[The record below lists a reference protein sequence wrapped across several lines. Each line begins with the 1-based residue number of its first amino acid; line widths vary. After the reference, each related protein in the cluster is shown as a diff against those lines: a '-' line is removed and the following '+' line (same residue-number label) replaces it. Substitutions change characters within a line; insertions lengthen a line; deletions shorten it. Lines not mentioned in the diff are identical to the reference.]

1 MAKPSPTLYSVEKT
15 FFWFAIVSIL
25 LTASLVLIVL
35 TDYTRE
41 WKNYQKQFVRLKLE
55 KAKQQLKIADQ
66 SLDVKKIEPIKKEL
80 AEAAA
85 SLKNHRSQTEAI
97 QKELE
102 NINSKLARAKTQT
115 QNLKQFQDSYKYY
128 FEETRLHQDPKAT
141 EYAAKLKSLEPELNR
156 AKLELENL
164 EKQKEDLDA
173 KLLDFYSREKS
184 LQKDL
189 DKSLEEK
196 VRLEKQIQKLKPS
209 LAKEILN
216 APMVDFIAPSLRVQQ
231 VVLEDLT
238 DDYHFAKVQKVDRC
252 TTCHLG
258 IDQKGF
264 EDAPQ
269 PFKTHPKLEL
279 YLGSTSPHPVEKF
292 GCTVCHGGNGHSV
305 SFKDSAHMPRNA
317 EQAEAWRKKY
327 HWEELEKWD
336 AKMLPLNH
344 VQASCAKC
352 HNGVVEVPQA
362 DRLNEGRRLAE
373 TYGCFNCHKI
383 QGFSAFATKLA
394 DPSSGGEKYWKVAS
408 SLEHVQSKLD
418 KEWVVKWLH
427 DPTHFR
433 ASTKMP
439 KIFHLSNTASPEETD
454 RDNAAIESIAVY
466 LLKNSEPV
474 SLEKPMASGDAAN
487 GEKLVKEIGCLG
499 CHTAAGT
506 SLNKYGPELS
516 GMGSKVKPDWM
527 FTWLKDPKHYS
538 KKARMP
544 NLRLTDQEATDITSY
559 LLSLKNEKFE
569 KEQPPPA
576 KPEVVNQMILE
587 SLQGALRRKEAEEKL
602 ASMNS
607 EERLEFLGKKSI
619 SHQGCFTCHTIKGF
633 EDSKPIG
640 ADLSNESRKDIH
652 QFDFG
657 FTNLERTRQ
666 AFIEQKLKDPRIY
679 DKGKVKAYYEKLR
692 MPQFN
697 FTENQIDAITTFVLS
712 LTQEQI
718 PLEMQ
723 KKLDLNELHIEK
735 GRLLVHKF
743 NCNGCHTLDG
753 KIGSLRKFHE
763 ESETLGSAP
772 PMLDGEGAKVQEKWL
787 HEFLKKPSTIRPWLT
802 YHMPTFNLS
811 EEELGDL
818 VKYFTF
824 LAHQEISYQGP
835 EVLES
840 SPEKLKAGK
849 ELFEKLQCV
858 KCHQVNADSAAMG
871 SSFLAPDLT
880 MAKRRLKPE
889 WVHEWIQDPQKLDA
903 GTMMPTF
910 FPDGETAI
918 PDLLGGDAKEQVQ
931 AIRDYLYRYE
941 KTES

>member
-1 MAKPSPTLYSVEKT
+1 
-15 FFWFAIVSIL
+15 
-25 LTASLVLIVL
+25 
-35 TDYTRE
+35 
-41 WKNYQKQFVRLKLE
+41 
-55 KAKQQLKIADQ
+55 
-66 SLDVKKIEPIKKEL
+66 
-80 AEAAA
+80 
-85 SLKNHRSQTEAI
+85 
-97 QKELE
+97 
-102 NINSKLARAKTQT
+102 
-115 QNLKQFQDSYKYY
+115 
-128 FEETRLHQDPKAT
+128 
-141 EYAAKLKSLEPELNR
+141 
-156 AKLELENL
+156 
-164 EKQKEDLDA
+164 
-173 KLLDFYSREKS
+173 
-184 LQKDL
+184 
-189 DKSLEEK
+189 
-196 VRLEKQIQKLKPS
+196 
-209 LAKEILN
+209 
-216 APMVDFIAPSLRVQQ
+216 
-231 VVLEDLT
+231 
-238 DDYHFAKVQKVDRC
+238 
-252 TTCHLG
+252 
-258 IDQKGF
+258 
-264 EDAPQ
+264 
-269 PFKTHPKLEL
+269 
-279 YLGSTSPHPVEKF
+279 
-292 GCTVCHGGNGHSV
+292 
-305 SFKDSAHMPRNA
+305 
-317 EQAEAWRKKY
+317 
-327 HWEELEKWD
+327 
-336 AKMLPLNH
+336 
-344 VQASCAKC
+344 
-352 HNGVVEVPQA
+352 
-362 DRLNEGRRLAE
+362 
-373 TYGCFNCHKI
+373 
-383 QGFSAFATKLA
+383 
-394 DPSSGGEKYWKVAS
+394 
-408 SLEHVQSKLD
+408 
-418 KEWVVKWLH
+418 
-427 DPTHFR
+427 
-433 ASTKMP
+433 
-439 KIFHLSNTASPEETD
+439 
-454 RDNAAIESIAVY
+454 
-466 LLKNSEPV
+466 
-474 SLEKPMASGDAAN
+474 
-487 GEKLVKEIGCLG
+487 
-499 CHTAAGT
+499 
-506 SLNKYGPELS
+506 
-516 GMGSKVKPDWM
+516 
-527 FTWLKDPKHYS
+527 
-538 KKARMP
+538 
-544 NLRLTDQEATDITSY
+544 
-559 LLSLKNEKFE
+559 
-569 KEQPPPA
+569 
-576 KPEVVNQMILE
+576 MILE

-619 SHQGCFTCHTIKGF
+619 SHRGCFPCHTIKGF